1 MLGQDTRSKAPL
13 KNPLIHMITEKLD
26 RMIELVRERQVRLIL
41 SLLTII
47 AGFIGLRE
55 IDPNSMLILGALGLF
70 ILGLLPWLVVFRRA
84 LWSKRY
90 PEGGKWLKAAN
101 VFLWVTLLAC
111 PVTLA
116 CLWLWSLVWPTPNGF
131 AGLGQGIAMLIC
143 AIISFYATYIFA
155 ALSFLIQLWRDQW
168 RNKLNAITLIYLT
181 LFSSVVIAVIMDG
194 FLQ

>member
-1 MLGQDTRSKAPL
+1 
-13 KNPLIHMITEKLD
+13 MITEKLD
-26 RMIELVRERQVRLIL
+26 RLIELVRERQVRLIL
-41 SLLTII
+41 SLLTIT

-55 IDPNSMLILGALGLF
+55 IDANSILILGALGLF

-84 LWSKRY
+84 LWNKCY

-116 CLWLWSLVWPTPNGF
+116 SLLLWNLVWPIPDGF
-131 AGLGQGIAMLIC
+131 AGLGPSLIMMLS
-143 AIISFYATYIFA
+143 AIISFYATYSFA

-168 RNKLNAITLIYLT
+168 RTKLNAITLIYLI
-181 LFSSVVIAVIMDG
+181 LFSSVVIAVIMRA
-194 FLQ
+194 FP